1 MVTCKELAQHI
12 KDSVKY
18 SVKYFVPRLE
28 EQPSLA
34 IISVG
39 SDEASAAYV
48 RGKLK
53 DCEEVG
59 IRPVHI
65 ALPEETTQGELHAA
79 IIQAHE
85 HTAIIVQLPL
95 PQHLNADHAISLISP
110 EKDVD
115 GLTRESTFTPCTA
128 YGIYQWLKHNTKLKG
143 KHAVII
149 NRSKLVGLPLA
160 KLLLDADCTV
170 TVCHSKSEPW
180 NLHELVEDA
189 DIVVC
194 AVGQPRFLNINDLK
208 PGCIVADVGINRV
221 GGKLVGDTYCDPR
234 FEHPGGSSKLVS
246 PVPGGIG
253 LLTRACLMFNVL
265 KAAANSEGVD
275 HEIEG

>member
-1 MVTCKELAQHI
+1 MVTCKDLAQQI
-12 KDSVKY
+12 KDSVKH
-18 SVKYFVPRLE
+18 FVGRLE

-65 ALPEETTQGELHAA
+65 ALPEETTQGELSAA
-79 IIQAHE
+79 IMRAHE

-95 PQHLNADHAISLISP
+95 PPHLNADHAISLISP

-115 GLTRESTFTPCTA
+115 GLTRESTFIPCTA
-128 YGIYQWLKHNTKLKG
+128 HGIYQWLKRNTKLKG

-180 NLHELVEDA
+180 SLHQLIEDA

-221 GGKLVGDTYCDPR
+221 DGKLVGDTYCDPR

-265 KAAANSEGVD
+265 KAAANSEGAD